1 MTRELVLSQILS
13 SECNSVVT
21 HKEENKQESEE
32 KLKKALSKVVER
44 EGNFDKGFFTTTG
57 WHHFTVFT
65 TVGNYSR
72 MMS

>member
-57 WHHFTVFT
+57 
-65 TVGNYSR
+65 
-72 MMS
+72 